1 MTKEFQ
7 LTKEQFLNGENFDPW
22 YGRIKSALENRNL
35 KKYIEYDA
43 ISKIK
48 LIDDKKKIKK
58 IIKKNSKAKSIII
71 NNITDQ
77 VYDNIRI

>member
-7 LTKEQFLNGENFDPW
+7 LTKEQFLNGENFDSW